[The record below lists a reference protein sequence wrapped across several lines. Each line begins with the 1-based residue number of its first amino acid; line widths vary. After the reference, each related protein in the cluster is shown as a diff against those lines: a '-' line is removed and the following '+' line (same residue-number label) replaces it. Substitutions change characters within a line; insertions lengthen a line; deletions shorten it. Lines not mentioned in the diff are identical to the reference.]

1 LRTEVPC
8 KESITVKLAL
18 DQHHLADVLTAVL
31 HEVVRGARRAG
42 ADLTHLKATLEQRQ
56 RELEAPLEQMALRA
70 AVASLIG
77 DTENVQVLTGELI
90 ERMER
95 SAREVQSLRARLQQ
109 AETDALLDPLTGL
122 ANRRG
127 FERDVASLQ
136 QARGS
141 LASCAVLF
149 IDIDHFKSI
158 NDLHGH
164 ALGDRVLREVAA
176 LIRESI
182 KGRDIAARLGGE
194 EFVVLLTDTTIA
206 GAWVVGEQLRDATAR
221 CSLRRQDGQPIE
233 RVTMS
238 IGVAM
243 ANVDEAVTTLVE
255 RADAAMYRAKRS
267 GRDCITCDEAEPE
280 ASRNAALERRHSAE
294 PAAAPG

>member
-1 LRTEVPC
+1 M
-8 KESITVKLAL
+8 KLAS
-18 DQHHLADVLTAVL
+18 DQQHLADVLTSVL
-31 HEVVRGARRAG
+31 HEVLRGARRAG
-42 ADLTHLKATLEQRQ
+42 ADLSHLKATLEQRQ

-70 AVASLIG
+70 AVSSLIG
-77 DTENVQVLTGELI
+77 DTENVKVLTGELI
-90 ERMER
+90 ERMEC
-95 SAREVQSLRARLQQ
+95 SAREMRALRARLQQ
-109 AETDALLDPLTGL
+109 AETDALIDPLTGL

-127 FERDVASLQ
+127 FERDVESLQ
-136 QARGS
+136 QSRGS
-141 LASCAVLF
+141 LASCALLF
-149 IDIDHFKSI
+149 IDIDHFKTI

-164 ALGDRVLREVAA
+164 ALGDRVLREVGG

-221 CSLRRQDGQPIE
+221 CALRRQDGAPIE

-255 RADAAMYRAKRS
+255 RADAAMYRAKRN
-267 GRDCITCDEAEPE
+267 GRDCMTYAD
-280 ASRNAALERRHSAE
+280 AAPDAACNGPLERHHSAGISA
-294 PAAAPG
+294 PA

>member
-1 LRTEVPC
+1 
-8 KESITVKLAL
+8 
-18 DQHHLADVLTAVL
+18 
-31 HEVVRGARRAG
+31 
-42 ADLTHLKATLEQRQ
+42 
-56 RELEAPLEQMALRA
+56 MALRA

-77 DTENVQVLTGELI
+77 DTENVRALTSELI
-90 ERMER
+90 ERMAC
-95 SAREVQSLRARLQQ
+95 SARELQALRARLTK

-127 FERDVASLQ
+127 FERDVETLQ
-136 QARGS
+136 RARGS

-164 ALGDRVLREVAA
+164 ALGDHVLRTVGA

-221 CSLRRQDGQPIE
+221 CPLRRPDGLPID

-243 ANVDEAVTTLVE
+243 ANVDEAVGTLVE

-267 GRDCITCDEAEPE
+267 GRDCMTCAESASD
-280 ASRNAALERRHSAE
+280 ASRNVVPERRHSAE
-294 PAAAPG
+294 TAAPA

>member
-1 LRTEVPC
+1 L
-8 KESITVKLAL
+8 KLA
-18 DQHHLADVLTAVL
+18 DDAAATHQHVADILNAVL
-31 HEVVRGARRAG
+31 HEILRGARRAG

-56 RELEAPLEQMALRA
+56 HELEQPLEQMVLRA
-70 AVASLIG
+70 AVSSLIG
-77 DTENVQVLTGELI
+77 DTEEVRALTGDLI
-90 ERMER
+90 ERMEH
-95 SAREVQSLRARLQQ
+95 SAREIQTLRTRLRQ
-109 AETDALLDPLTGL
+109 AETDAYSDALTGL

-127 FERDVASLQ
+127 FEQAVQNLQ
-136 QARGS
+136 DARGS

-149 IDIDHFKSI
+149 IDLDHFKSI

-164 ALGDRVLREVAA
+164 ALGDRVLRRVGE

-221 CSLRRQDGQPIE
+221 CSVRRQDGLPIE

-243 ANVDEAVTTLVE
+243 ADVDEAVATLVE
-255 RADAAMYRAKRS
+255 RADAAMYRAKRN
-267 GRDCITCDEAEPE
+267 GRDRITCAETE
-280 ASRNAALERRHSAE
+280 L
-294 PAAAPG
+294 PAAQSAHG